1 MNSDYLTEW
10 QYRYNPFKEREQK
23 RLYYTNKGDQNGS
36 FYPWAYYLLGLS
48 REQYAVYNGI
58 QFVDDVYKGIAVAG
72 GGVQDC
78 NSPNVGRNV
87 YLFPTEY
94 NVYSLGSGFN
104 LSYKADENGQWQKH
118 FKVKDH
124 LGNERLDIIY
134 DANSIDLLAITSQYD
149 YDAFGDI
156 TWSNHINLNDK
167 PNRLGYIGKEKDKEN
182 SLADHGVRKYDDE
195 IGRFTSID
203 PLWEKYYSRSPY
215 HYCRN
220 NPVWAVDGNGMND
233 YNAVANPLVMKEVS
247 KYFNLIVEPY
257 INLGFSLGHKP
268 SKTEFS
274 LSIYK
279 YNPSN
284 STNSIGFS
292 GTLLGYGISFSHN
305 WVSEYVPIANGIVKE
320 SDKKSTSVSIKI
332 PLAPE
337 FENSST
343 NETTII
349 DVNGH
354 KSEESTKSSS
364 KVLNNTGTYD
374 IQSPF
379 FVIGIG
385 ISIVPVILPLSD
397 TPDDNSN
404 ISFPPIPEL
413 RQGNDKSN

>member
-1 MNSDYLTEW
+1 MGNMNSDYLTEW

-58 QFVDDVYKGIAVAG
+58 QMIDDVYKGIAVAG

-78 NSPNVGRNV
+78 YAPSVGRNV
-87 YLFPTEY
+87 YIFPTEY

-182 SLADHGVRKYDDE
+182 SLADHGVRKYDDG

-203 PLWEKYYSRSPY
+203 PLWEKYYSWSPY

-220 NPVWAVDGNGMND
+220 NPVSYVDGNGMKLD
-233 YNAVANPLVMKEVS
+233 YSNNPPQRAILAEKYVDMSIEYLKNNGCNSEAAIIEDLKDREDVTIYVEVNENG
-247 KYFNLIVEPY
+247 Y
-257 INLGFSLGHKP
+257 
-268 SKTEFS
+268 
-274 LSIYK
+274 
-279 YNPSN
+279 
-284 STNSIGFS
+284 NSIDDNIINPKIIWDPTAATINTDGGRQS
-292 GTLLGYGISFSHN
+292 PSISLLH
-305 WVSEYVPIANGIVKE
+305 E
-320 SDKKSTSVSIKI
+320 SDHMQRFVNALIEYNNGNKQPLLNYYKDDKDGTDEQYDSREEKRVIEGSEKSATEQLEGESPRNDHKKSGWERVDDPTKIK
-332 PLAPE
+332 
-337 FENSST
+337 
-343 NETTII
+343 
-349 DVNGH
+349 
-354 KSEESTKSSS
+354 K
-364 KVLNNTGTYD
+364 
-374 IQSPF
+374 
-379 FVIGIG
+379 
-385 ISIVPVILPLSD
+385 
-397 TPDDNSN
+397 
-404 ISFPPIPEL
+404 
-413 RQGNDKSN
+413 